1 MGFLRMIG
9 AVSAEEHSK
18 TVNALATAT
27 KALEARD
34 DEIDAAEKR
43 IEGLLRDAATR
54 ASWNKDLT
62 DKLAKAEAEIAALKP
77 DAEAM
82 RKKRKDDRE
91 RAQGKRDAAPARA
104 PAVSIGQRSKP
115 YVVDPKATGKPRT
128 GIPAKVGKT
137 ASAKLSGDRPAK
149 KAVR

>member
-1 MGFLRMIG
+1 MGFLTMIG

-82 RKKRKDDRE
+82 RKRRENDRNRDRPS
-91 RAQGKRDAAPARA
+91 RAKTPSVSDTVKTAP
-104 PAVSIGQRSKP
+104 
-115 YVVDPKATGKPRT
+115 ATGKPRT
-128 GIPAKVGKT
+128 AIPAKVGKT

-149 KAVR
+149 KAKR